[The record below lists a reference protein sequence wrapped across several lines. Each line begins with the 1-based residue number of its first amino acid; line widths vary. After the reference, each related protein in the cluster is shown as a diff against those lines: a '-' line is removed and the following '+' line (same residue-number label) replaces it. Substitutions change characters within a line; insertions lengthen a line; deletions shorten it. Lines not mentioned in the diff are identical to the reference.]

1 MKNKIL
7 ILLSGLLVMGMLAAC
22 SSLPAASAGTAANPR
37 TLSATGNGVIYIT
50 PDIAYINVGIHTEAP
65 DVSTALSD
73 NNSQAKSI
81 TDTLTGLGV
90 EAKDIQTT
98 SFTVYPMSNYA
109 PDGTVSSKYYA
120 VDNSVYVTVR
130 DLSKIGNLL
139 DAVVKSGA
147 NTINGITFDI
157 QDKDAANAQ
166 ARDLAIEKAK
176 SEAQAIAKTAG
187 VTLGEIQNISTSTA
201 GTAVASYDVKG
212 LGGGNSA
219 NVPVS
224 AGQLQISVDANI
236 TYLLK

>member
-7 ILLSGLLVMGMLAAC
+7 ILISGLLILGMVTAC
-22 SSLPAASAGTAANPR
+22 SSLPAVSTGNTTTQR
-37 TLSATGNGVIYIT
+37 TLSATGNGEIYIT
-50 PDIAYINVGIHTEAP
+50 PDIAYINVGIHTEAA

-73 NNSQAKSI
+73 NNTQAQSI
-81 TDTLTGLGV
+81 KETLTGLGV
-90 EAKDIQTT
+90 DVKDIQTT

-157 QDKDAANAQ
+157 QDKDAANTQ
-166 ARDLAIEKAK
+166 ARDLAIGKAE

-187 VTLGEIQNISTSTA
+187 VTLGEIQNISISTA
-201 GTAVASYDVKG
+201 GSAVASYDVKG
-212 LGGGNSA
+212 LGGGSA
-219 NVPVS
+219 SVPIS
-224 AGQLQISVDANI
+224 AGQLLISVDANI